1 MIRGGARGG
10 RAAWVVYRRA
20 MKVVRGFWGW
30 GLGARLLT
38 LSALFMA
45 LGCAARGEGGAEA
58 PVSAGPV
65 EVVALGPEGY
75 TLGGARVVSAQA
87 VAEELASR
95 SVRAARLEL
104 APGASLAELV
114 QALAALRA
122 RHITDVQVVMASP
135 GGAPS
140 SGALTGSEAAAGGEA
155 SDSTSEAPGA
165 PEVGAGAAAA
175 TPSAAASA
183 PQPEPPAPPPAEVE
197 SLPEVVV
204 KNIGF
209 HIGGGTNT
217 EEEKAPF
224 RAALEQRFDDLRRC
238 YKLVED
244 PAKGGVFGVDLRVG
258 RNGGKATVS
267 QPRTSMR
274 GQPFRDCVIRTFES
288 VEFQR
293 PAKGPTV
300 LSYSVR
306 FSMEK

>member
-1 MIRGGARGG
+1 MH
-10 RAAWVVYRRA
+10 
-20 MKVVRGFWGW
+20 
-30 GLGARLLT
+30 LLT
-38 LSALFMA
+38 LSASLVA
-45 LGCAARGEGGAEA
+45 LGCAARGEGAVEA
-58 PVSAGPV
+58 PVSVGPV
-65 EVVALGPEGY
+65 EVVALGPDGY
-75 TLGGARVVSAQA
+75 TLGGARVVSAEV

-104 APGASLAELV
+104 APGATLAELV
-114 QALAALRA
+114 HALTHLRA

-140 SGALTGSEAAAGGEA
+140 AGALTGSEGAAGGDV
-155 SDSTSEAPGA
+155 SDAPGA
-165 PEVGAGAAAA
+165 PEDGAGAAAA
-175 TPSAAASA
+175 SPSAVASA
-183 PQPEPPAPPPAEVE
+183 PQPEPPSPPPAEVE

-204 KNIGF
+204 KNIGL

-217 EEEKAPF
+217 DEEKAPF
-224 RAALEQRFDDLRRC
+224 RAAIEQRFDDLRRC

-244 PAKGGVFGVDLRVG
+244 PTKGGVFGVDLRVG

-274 GQPFRDCVIRTFES
+274 GQPFRDCVIRSFES